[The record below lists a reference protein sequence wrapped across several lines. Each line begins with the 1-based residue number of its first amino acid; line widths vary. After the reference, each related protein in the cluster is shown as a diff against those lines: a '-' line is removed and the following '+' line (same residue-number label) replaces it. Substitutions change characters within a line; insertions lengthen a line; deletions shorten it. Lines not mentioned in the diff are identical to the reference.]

1 MEKLAM
7 FKRHYRTAALVFLS
21 LAAGSAAADA
31 AETGIKTT
39 PDSSKHT
46 IAYRYDPHRPV
57 WDIASPTI
65 MPGRKQ
71 ATAGMATSG
80 ILTPGAPGMATI
92 EAAGIL

>member
-31 AETGIKTT
+31 AETGINTT

-57 WDIASPTI
+57 YGYREPHDYAGPQAGYGWYGYQWDPYTWST
-65 MPGRKQ
+65 GN
-71 ATAGMATSG
+71 GYY
-80 ILTPGAPGMATI
+80 
-92 EAAGIL
+92 